1 MTLKELSKITGYSVS
16 TLSKAFSG
24 SREVSRET
32 RAAIV
37 KKAEE
42 LGCYYKYN
50 KIKYGKKI
58 IAILCPDTADA
69 YYASIVSDLNRTL
82 EKKNATVTV
91 SLTGFSLKTEQELT
105 AFYSCGRADGIIV
118 IEGRSQAKKHT
129 PVPMIYLNPFSENPY
144 ADTVNTDF
152 YTGIAEA
159 IGEFCRNGH
168 KKIGFIGDRH
178 TEDKLR
184 LFYKAT
190 ERLGV
195 STYPEYIAV
204 ESTRFE
210 EAGYNG
216 MERMIKSGNMPTA
229 LLAAYDDIAI
239 GAIHCMEKHGL
250 KCPEDMSVIGIDNIK
265 TASYEHIS
273 LTTISSNT
281 EEMNSIAAAI
291 LFKKIENRA
300 FNVFQSVT
308 VKSTLVLRNS
318 VKNISGN

>member
-1 MTLKELSKITGYSVS
+1 MHLFTFARQSDKIFFSYAKIGLRLLSVCRT
-16 TLSKAFSG
+16 
-24 SREVSRET
+24 
-32 RAAIV
+32 AIF
-37 KKAEE
+37 
-42 LGCYYKYN
+42 
-50 KIKYGKKI
+50 I
-58 IAILCPDTADA
+58 IERI
-69 YYASIVSDLNRTL
+69 SNIM
-82 EKKNATVTV
+82 E
-91 SLTGFSLKTEQELT
+91 
-105 AFYSCGRADGIIV
+105 
-118 IEGRSQAKKHT
+118 
-129 PVPMIYLNPFSENPY
+129 
-144 ADTVNTDF
+144 
-152 YTGIAEA
+152 
-159 IGEFCRNGH
+159 H

-281 EEMNSIAAAI
+281 EKMNSIAAAI